1 MKNSNSFPFFAPK
14 KVRGKMT
21 TLEALDASIA
31 HWKRLYTGN
40 RKDGEECFAE
50 DCALCKK
57 FLWTWDCEG
66 CPIANAGFLGCKGSL
81 YDSANKAFTKAT
93 RKLSRKGA
101 LDSEDFRCAA
111 EDFHDWL
118 VALRKN
124 YVDKQGEK

>member
-1 MKNSNSFPFFAPK
+1 
-14 KVRGKMT
+14 MT
-21 TLEALDASIA
+21 TLEALDESIA

-57 FLWTWDCEG
+57 FLWTLDCEG

-81 YDSANKAFTKAT
+81 YDSANKAFTKAK

>member
-1 MKNSNSFPFFAPK
+1 
-14 KVRGKMT
+14 MT

-40 RKDGEECFAE
+40 RLNGEFLFSG
-50 DCALCKK
+50 DCALCEK
-57 FLWTWDCEG
+57 FLLDTWDCKG
-66 CPIANAGFLGCKGSL
+66 CPIANAGFLGCKGSP
-81 YDSANKAFTKAT
+81 YDLAYNAFEKAT
-93 RKLSRKGA
+93 RKLSRQGMSDYDAEKAA

-118 VALRKN
+118 VQLRAK

>member
-1 MKNSNSFPFFAPK
+1 
-14 KVRGKMT
+14 MT
-21 TLEALDASIA
+21 TLEAMDKSIA

-50 DCALCKK
+50 DCALCEK
-57 FLWTWDCEG
+57 FLSDTWDCKG
-66 CPIANAGFLGCKGSL
+66 CPIANAGFLGCKGSP
-81 YDSANKAFTKAT
+81 YDLANSVFTKAT
-93 RKLSRKGA
+93 RKLSSEGVHDYDAQKAA